1 MGIIIHY
8 QEKPEIPSA
17 KIHGESERYDEGSY
31 WETNNADLLKKKMEF
46 LNAKINELAD
56 ALETLPYDKNDTTIS
71 IADKIEKLLKE
82 KLWKRKNPD

>member
-1 MGIIIHY
+1 M
-8 QEKPEIPSA
+8 A
-17 KIHGESERYDEGSY
+17 NLNVTDEGSY

>member
-1 MGIIIHY
+1 M
-8 QEKPEIPSA
+8 A
-17 KIHGESERYDEGSY
+17 NLNVTDEGSY
-31 WETNNADLLKKKMEF
+31 WETNNADLLKKKMDF

>member
-1 MGIIIHY
+1 MANL
-8 QEKPEIPSA
+8 KVT
-17 KIHGESERYDEGSY
+17 DEGSY